1 MSDRGQKKEISSPIR
16 RVFVSLK
23 ADLVRGGDGTPLRT
37 VTDTQNSQA
46 LADGSLA
53 LARPHALLPRDLT
66 ARVYSEGGGGA
77 GGGESMLRLFLMRRK
92 AGRRDGGEIA
102 ITHVFFFFLT
112 TKQSSRFFPQSSF
125 IVLDRLLKGHLQGL
139 WPLQLGLSSDREGQR
154 SLRRGE
160 PR

>member
-1 MSDRGQKKEISSPIR
+1 M
-16 RVFVSLK
+16 
-23 ADLVRGGDGTPLRT
+23 
-37 VTDTQNSQA
+37 TDTRNSQA

-66 ARVYSEGGGGA
+66 ARVYSEGGGG
-77 GGGESMLRLFLMRRK
+77 GRESMLRLFLMRRK

-102 ITHVFFFFLT
+102 ITHVFFFFFDNKTEL
-112 TKQSSRFFPQSSF
+112 KVFSPEF
-125 IVLDRLLKGHLQGL
+125 IHCFGPALKGAPTG
-139 WPLQLGLSSDREGQR
+139 PLQLGLSSDREGQR